1 MGRINIGIGSD
12 RGTSDR
18 NDFGGILGEAVRYA
32 KFPRNFSYIQGYYPL
47 ILSTFI
53 LKIIV
58 PSFALFWSLGGI
70 NKYNF
75 TWGGKNNKYKGLFC
89 LCFSFLML

>member
-70 NKYNF
+70 NKYIILP
-75 TWGGKNNKYKGLFC
+75 GAGKIINIKD
-89 LCFSFLML
+89 CFVFVSYF